1 MMLKHQAEV
10 LRKTQQQLIQ
20 SEKMASLGNLVAG
33 VAHEVNTPVG
43 ISLTAASQI
52 DYLIGN
58 LLLNMESGKITKTR
72 LKSSLDEIRSN
83 TELVLSSMQR
93 AANLIQDFKQ
103 VAVDQHIDE
112 SRPLL
117 LSEYFQKILSSYSQQ
132 LKKGQVT
139 AEVKITGKEHVIVTD
154 PETMAQI
161 FSNLVS
167 NALTHAFPRSSG
179 TFKLICDIDTQGDW
193 INIKLSDNGV
203 GMSED
208 QMKRIF
214 EPFYTTNRHGGG
226 SGLGLHIVYNLVTH
240 KLNGEIKCSSQV
252 GKGTLFTIG
261 FPATKQDSIS
271 RMV

>member
-1 MMLKHQAEV
+1 MLKHQAEV

-103 VAVDQHIDE
+103 VAVD
-112 SRPLL
+112 
-117 LSEYFQKILSSYSQQ
+117 
-132 LKKGQVT
+132 
-139 AEVKITGKEHVIVTD
+139 
-154 PETMAQI
+154 
-161 FSNLVS
+161 
-167 NALTHAFPRSSG
+167 
-179 TFKLICDIDTQGDW
+179 
-193 INIKLSDNGV
+193 
-203 GMSED
+203 
-208 QMKRIF
+208 
-214 EPFYTTNRHGGG
+214 
-226 SGLGLHIVYNLVTH
+226 
-240 KLNGEIKCSSQV
+240 
-252 GKGTLFTIG
+252 
-261 FPATKQDSIS
+261 
-271 RMV
+271 